1 MTTQQKLQKLFVIRY
16 RPSDSPCLLRSDWFL
31 QNSDALLSMYNT
43 LQVEEAKDT
52 EQPSNAESDDKELE
66 ELTAKLRSNLEIKD
80 RKYLMTTYPQCFV
93 GSEAVTFMVENGIT
107 SSRSDAV
114 ELGKLLMAADV
125 IRHVT
130 NDHEFKDEN
139 KYYSFSADLPSHGA
153 KMKKEETNED
163 WTWSDFIP
171 GKLLGLTG
179 DDEKYNLQPQ
189 IEELN
194 AEVEAA
200 VDSEDIA
207 PAESFGIT
215 PLDEHNKKLLDNVH
229 PLKWVDPEPQPKYNM
244 VAIGAGAGGL
254 VTAAGTLWVYR
265 QSIFSLTQIICQLI
279 SKQIVH

>member
-1 MTTQQKLQKLFVIRY
+1 MTIPQKSQKLLVLRHL
-16 RPSDSPCLLRSDWFL
+16 PSDSPSLLRSDLFL
-31 QNSDALLSMYNT
+31 PNSDALLSMYNT
-43 LQVEEAKDT
+43 VQVEEVKDT
-52 EQPSNAESDDKELE
+52 EQPSNAEPDDKELE

-254 VTAAGTLWVYR
+254 VTAAGT
-265 QSIFSLTQIICQLI
+265 
-279 SKQIVH
+279 